1 MTALRVLGGGA
12 TQGWVE
18 QRRATFEAAT
28 GCTIAGTFGAVGAMK
43 AKLLGGEAVD
53 LMLLS
58 RALIDELAHAGQ
70 VVASSVA
77 DIARVETAVAFRQGD
92 LLSSIKDKD
101 GLRAALLA
109 ADEIHFP
116 DPAQA
121 TAGIHFAK
129 VLRELGIWHDVDAH
143 LRTAPNGATA
153 MRALAASTARRPIG
167 CTQATEIVSTPGIVL
182 IGPLPPG
189 CELVTTYTAAVTTR
203 AQHPQEA
210 ARLIAFT

>member
-1 MTALRVLGGGA
+1 MTVLKVLGGGA

-18 QRRATFEAAT
+18 QRRAAFETAT

-43 AKLLGGEAVD
+43 TKLLGGEAVD

-58 RALIDELAHAGQ
+58 RALIDELAHDGQ
-70 VVASSVA
+70 VVASSVT
-77 DIARVETAVAFRQGD
+77 DIARVETAVAIRQGD
-92 LLSSIKDKD
+92 SLSSIGDRD
-101 GLRAALLA
+101 GLRKALLA

-129 VLRELGIWHDVDAH
+129 VLRELGVWNDVESR

-182 IGPLPPG
+182 VGPLPPG
-189 CELVTTYTAAVTTR
+189 CELVTTYTAAVATR
-203 AQHPQEA
+203 AQHPAEA

>member
-1 MTALRVLGGGA
+1 MTAVRILGGGA

-18 QRRATFEAAT
+18 QRRAAFEAAT
-28 GCTIAGTFGAVGAMK
+28 GCTIDGTFGAVGAMK

-53 LMLLS
+53 MMLLS
-58 RALIDELAHAGQ
+58 RALIDELAREGL
-70 VVASSVA
+70 VIASSVT
-77 DIARVETAVAFRQGD
+77 DIDRVETAVAIREGD
-92 LLSSIKDKD
+92 SLSPIADKD
-101 GLRAALLA
+101 GLRATLLA

-129 VLRELGIWHDVDAH
+129 VLRELGVWEAVGAR

-153 MRALAASTARRPIG
+153 MRALAASTARRPLG
-167 CTQATEIVSTPGIVL
+167 CTQATEIVATPGIVL
-182 IGPLPPG
+182 VGPLPPG

-203 AQHPQEA
+203 AQHPAEA